1 MKTEKKTVTLYV
13 HAKKFNWDNVWDY
26 DIHTFVRTTDT
37 TQMFELLKE
46 INLEIEVPVIDQ
58 KSMSLQEIEQLRD
71 QIKKVDAEAQM
82 QKNAIEERIQSLLAI
97 EAQ

>member
-1 MKTEKKTVTLYV
+1 MKTEKKNITLYIQ
-13 HAKKFNWDNVWDY
+13 ATKFEWEKVWNY
-26 DIHTFVRTTDT
+26 DIQTFVRKTDT
-37 TQMFELLKE
+37 NQMFELLKE
-46 INLEIEVPVIDQ
+46 INLEIDVPVIDQ